1 MNTKKRF
8 KALSLME
15 VLVTLVIIGI
25 LTLIAMPALMPL
37 ITKAKSTEAKI
48 QLGHVLKLQKLYRY
62 SHSKF
67 SKDIGVIGYEQ
78 VKTVDQDGNAN
89 YEITIEQ
96 ADLNSF
102 QAKATSIVD
111 FDGDGIYNVW
121 VIDQDNRLEEIIP
134 D

>member
-37 ITKAKSTEAKI
+37 IVQAKSTEAKV

-62 SHSKF
+62 THSKY

-78 VKTVDQDGNAN
+78 QKTVEEGGNAN
-89 YEITIEQ
+89 YEITVEQ
-96 ADLNSF
+96 ADLTSF
-102 QAKATSIVD
+102 QAKATAIVD

-121 VIDQDNRLEEIIP
+121 MINQDNQLEEIVP

>member
-67 SKDIGVIGYEQ
+67 SKDINVIGYEQ
-78 VKTVDQDGNAN
+78 VKLVDQGGTAN

-102 QAKATSIVD
+102 RAKATSIVD
-111 FDGDGIYNVW
+111 FDGDGTYNVW
-121 VIDQDNRLEEIIP
+121 VIDQDNRLEEIVP

>member
-62 SHSKF
+62 SHSKY
-67 SKDIGVIGYEQ
+67 SKDLNVIGYEQ
-78 VKTVDQDGNAN
+78 IKLVDEDGNAN
-89 YEITIEQ
+89 YEISIEQ
-96 ADLNSF
+96 ADLNTF
-102 QAKATSIVD
+102 RAKATAVVD
-111 FDGDGIYNVW
+111 FDGDGNYNVW
-121 VIDQDNRLEEIIP
+121 VIDQDNRLEEIMP

>member
-1 MNTKKRF
+1 MNRTKKY

-37 ITKAKSTEAKI
+37 IANAKSTEAKI

-62 SHSKF
+62 SNSKY
-67 SKDIGVIGYEQ
+67 SKELSAIGFEQ
-78 VKTVDQDGNAN
+78 GKLVDQDGNAN
-89 YEITIEQ
+89 YEISIES
-96 ADLNSF
+96 ATLNSF
-102 QAKATSIVD
+102 TAKATAIVD
-111 FDGDGIYNVW
+111 FDGDGNFNVW
-121 VIDQDNRLEEIIP
+121 MIDQDNKLEEILP

>member
-1 MNTKKRF
+1 MNTKKSF

-37 ITKAKSTEAKI
+37 IVQAKSTEAKV

-67 SKDIGVIGYEQ
+67 SDDMNTIGYEQ
-78 VKTVDQDGNAN
+78 IKLVDQGGNAN

-102 QAKATSIVD
+102 QAKATAIVD
-111 FDGDGIYNVW
+111 FDGDGVYNVW
-121 VIDQDNRLEEIIP
+121 MIDQDNRLEEIMP

>member
-37 ITKAKSTEAKI
+37 ITSAKSLEAKV
-48 QLGHVLKLQKLYRY
+48 QLGHVLKMQKLYRY

-67 SKDIGVIGYEQ
+67 SKDINVIGYEQ
-78 VKTVDQDGNAN
+78 ITLVDQGGNAN

-111 FDGDGIYNVW
+111 FDGDGVFNVW
-121 VIDQDNRLEEIIP
+121 VIDQDNRLEEIVP

>member
-67 SKDIGVIGYEQ
+67 SKDLNVIGYEQ
-78 VKTVDQDGNAN
+78 IKLVDQDGNAN
-89 YEITIEQ
+89 YEITIEH
-96 ADLNSF
+96 ADLNTF
-102 QAKATSIVD
+102 RAKATAVVD
-111 FDGDGIYNVW
+111 FDGDGNFNEW
-121 VIDQDNRLEEIIP
+121 VIDQDNRLEEIMP

>member
-37 ITKAKSTEAKI
+37 IVQAKSTEAKV

-67 SKDIGVIGYEQ
+67 SKDINVIGYEQ
-78 VKTVDQDGNAN
+78 IALVDDGGQAN
-89 YEITIEQ
+89 YEITIDN
-96 ADLNSF
+96 ADLNTF
-102 QAKATSIVD
+102 QARATAVVD
-111 FDGDGIYNVW
+111 FDGDGTFNVW
-121 VIDQDNRLEEIIP
+121 VINQDNKLEEIVP

>member
-37 ITKAKSTEAKI
+37 IVQAKSTEAKV

-67 SKDIGVIGYEQ
+67 SKDINTIGYEQ
-78 VKTVDQDGNAN
+78 IKVVDEGGQAN

-96 ADLNSF
+96 ADLNTF
-102 QAKATSIVD
+102 RAKATAVVD
-111 FDGDGIYNVW
+111 FDGDGNFNVW
-121 VIDQDNRLEEIIP
+121 VIDEENRLEEIVP

>member
-37 ITKAKSTEAKI
+37 INKAKSTEAKI

-67 SKDIGVIGYEQ
+67 SKDINVIGFEQ
-78 VKTVDQDGNAN
+78 VKLVDQGGTAN

-102 QAKATSIVD
+102 RAKATSIVD
-111 FDGDGIYNVW
+111 FDGDGTYNVW
-121 VIDQDNRLEEIIP
+121 VIDQDNRLEEIVP

>member
-1 MNTKKRF
+1 MKSNKRF

-62 SHSKF
+62 SNSKF
-67 SKDIGVIGYEQ
+67 SKELSAIGFEQ
-78 VKTVDQDGNAN
+78 NTLIDNGGSAN
-89 YEITIEQ
+89 YEISIES
-96 ADLNSF
+96 ADLKSF
-102 QAKATSIVD
+102 SAKATSVVD
-111 FDGDGIYNVW
+111 FDGDGNYNVW
-121 VIDQDNRLEEIIP
+121 MVDQDNRLEEIVP